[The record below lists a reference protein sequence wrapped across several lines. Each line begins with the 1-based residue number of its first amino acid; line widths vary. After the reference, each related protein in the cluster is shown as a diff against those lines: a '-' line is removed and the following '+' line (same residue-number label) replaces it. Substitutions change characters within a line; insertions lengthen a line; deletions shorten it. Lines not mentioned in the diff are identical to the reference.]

1 MEIIRV
7 KDKLKERFSKTKRH
21 VDHERFK
28 EQRNSVQQ
36 KIKNKKVKFVN
47 QSQKNT
53 KKSISLPSQAA
64 IISKICLEENHF
76 TQFDD
81 KQNPSTFKN
90 FYSKLASDLVEKLP
104 TAKNIFRGNCN
115 EILLS
120 LEYTFPFF

>member
-36 KIKNKKVKFVN
+36 KIKNKKVKIVN

-53 KKSISLPSQAA
+53 KKPISLPFHAA

-81 KQNPSTFKN
+81 KQNPSTCKN

-104 TAKNIFRGNCN
+104 NTQ
-115 EILLS
+115 
-120 LEYTFPFF
+120 